1 MSLPPASAAC
11 FLPPPEPVCFSS
23 RTIASHRGSH
33 PREVLFC
40 PLPCTAMPRSP
51 LGDAVGSWT
60 PGGQAG
66 SSDAGISSALAPRS
80 VGGTPGARPGRGLW
94 KALCL
99 SWPLCLLPFAPPPPT
114 SPGWVWAETWWGRA
128 RWGEGLGEGSA
139 GFSRWPPTR
148 ACLEQNR
155 CSLRAPAALP
165 HAGSTPSSLFYFL
178 LVSSSD
184 SS

>member
-94 KALCL
+94 KALCV
-99 SWPLCLLPFAPPPPT
+99 SWPLCLLPFAPPPPHL
-114 SPGWVWAETWWGRA
+114 PRL
-128 RWGEGLGEGSA
+128 GLGGDLVGEGSVGGGVGGGLCRVLQVAPDPGLFGAESLQPA
-139 GFSRWPPTR
+139 GACCSPP
-148 ACLEQNR
+148 CWLH
-155 CSLRAPAALP
+155 PFFP
-165 HAGSTPSSLFYFL
+165 FL
-178 LVSSSD
+178 LSFSQFI
-184 SS
+184 